1 MRRSRGLTMAEALV
15 ALFLT
20 VVMGVLIWKFIATSL
35 GAHRKGQLTRS
46 AQAGCRDSIGLLVG
60 ELRSASIPP
69 LASPTVTSPVFW
81 PGPWGAAQEGTEL
94 GGVFY
99 PREENSGDGQLR
111 DMATN
116 RLLYVRTLQNA
127 DPADLDPLA
136 PYALVELLVPDGDP
150 GKIERRVHPLKGT
163 NLLITNSVQGAD
175 NGPHQAWVVD
185 SAALQA
191 LAPPSS
197 RDYVYDAGPDSRV
210 AFRVSHL
217 SFQPASDPGRTRFP
231 EPFDPGT
238 FRIEV
243 AVAYDPQLSSAV
255 NVPWPAQEQW
265 STLRTEATELRIPS
279 VRSN

>member
-1 MRRSRGLTMAEALV
+1 MKRSRGLTMAEALV

-20 VVMGVLIWKFIATSL
+20 VVMGVLIWKFIASSL

-46 AQAGCRDSIGLLVG
+46 AQAGCRDTISLLVG
-60 ELRSASIPP
+60 ELRSTSIPP

-81 PGPWGAAQEGTEL
+81 PGPWGATQEGTEL
-94 GGVFY
+94 GGAFY
-99 PREENSGDGQLR
+99 PREESSADGQQR
-111 DMATN
+111 DISTN
-116 RLLYVRTLQNA
+116 RLLYVRTIDNA
-127 DPADLDPLA
+127 DSADLDPLA
-136 PYALVELLVPDGDP
+136 PYALVELLVPESSP

-163 NLLITNSVQGAD
+163 NLVAVKSVQGAD
-175 NGPHQAWVVD
+175 GGPHQAWGIDTV
-185 SAALQA
+185 ALLA
-191 LAPPSS
+191 LTPPTTP
-197 RDYVYDAGPDSRV
+197 DCVYDAGPDSRV

-217 SFQPASDPGRTRFP
+217 SFEPANDPGRTRHP

-265 STLRTEATELRIPS
+265 NTLRNETTELRIPS